1 MSQTV
6 STAVIG
12 YGFAGRCFHSY
23 LIGLTPGLHLT
34 GIASRDPETRAKIQR
49 DRNCHAYASFEEVLE
64 DPNVELVVLATP
76 NAVHSAQAIQALD
89 AGKNVVTDKIMCL
102 SLKECDAMLEAAERN
117 GKFLSVFQNRRWDG
131 DYLTVRS
138 LLDSGELGDL
148 RFAELA
154 WQGFGAWGGWR
165 GQAEMGGG
173 RFFDLGAHL
182 VDQLLLLFSKPVER
196 VYAVIRRDYEGSDI
210 DSEALIVVSFE
221 GGGTGVCDLSGTS
234 AISKPRWRVQGTK
247 GTFIKYGLDPQEK
260 AMIAGE
266 IDSAVEPEETYGRLH
281 DGQTERVIPTLSG
294 RWRNYYESVA
304 DTLLNGTPPSVP
316 LAHSRAA
323 MAVIDAALDS
333 ARTGQAIN
341 L

>member
-34 GIASRDPETRAKIQR
+34 GIASRDAETREKIKR
-49 DRNCHAYASFEEVLE
+49 DRGCHAYASFEEVLE

-89 AGKNVVTDKIMCL
+89 AGKHVVTDKIMCL
-102 SLKECDAMLEAAERN
+102 SLKECDAMLAAAERN
-117 GKFLSVFQNRRWDG
+117 GKFLGVFQNRRWDG

-165 GQAEMGGG
+165 GQADMGGG

-182 VDQLLLLFSKPVER
+182 VDQLLLLFGKPVER
-196 VYAVIRRDYEGSDI
+196 VYAVIRRDYEGSDT
-210 DSEALIVVSFE
+210 DSEALVVVSFE
-221 GGGTGVCDLSGTS
+221 GGGTGVCDLSGTA

-247 GTFIKYGLDPQEK
+247 ATFIKYGLDPQEK

-266 IDSAVEPEETYGRLH
+266 IDSAVEPEDTYGRLH
-281 DGQTERVIPTLSG
+281 DGQAERIVPTLSG

-304 DTLLNGTPPSVP
+304 DTLLTGAAPSVP
-316 LAHSRAA
+316 LEHSRAA
-323 MAVIDAALDS
+323 MAVIDAALES
-333 ARTGQAIN
+333 ARTGQAIT